1 MPAMQFAALPYRVIE
16 GRVEVLLVTS
26 RETRRWVIPKG
37 WPMRGK
43 QPHQAAARE
52 AFEEAGV
59 KGDAAPEAIG
69 GFTYWKKLRR
79 NRLLCTVEVFAMTVS
94 AELKVWPER
103 RQRKRRWFPAAE
115 AAEQVEEPGLAA
127 LIRDVLPAVVSKFPT
142 PQPTLV

>member
-1 MPAMQFAALPYRVIE
+1 MQFAALPYRVIE

-59 KGDAAPEAIG
+59 KGEAASQPIG

-79 NRLLCTVEVFAMTVS
+79 NRLLCTVEVFPMTVS

-103 RQRKRRWFPAAE
+103 RQRKRRWFSTFD

-127 LIRDVLPAVVSKFPT
+127 LIREVMPLIAV
-142 PQPTLV
+142 PQTTIA